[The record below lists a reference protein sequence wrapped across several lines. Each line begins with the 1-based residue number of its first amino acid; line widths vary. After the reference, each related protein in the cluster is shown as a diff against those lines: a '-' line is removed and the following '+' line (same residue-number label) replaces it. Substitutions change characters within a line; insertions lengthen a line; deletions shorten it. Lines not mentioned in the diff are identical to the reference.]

1 MINGGEKE
9 LQEQTKETS
18 AKKNASHSRLMMIVV
33 MSLIFVGSLV
43 IALYIMFNSHDDL
56 LEIVMFCFFGVALIS
71 LTIDLVLIVKQVT
84 VKAKPNK
91 HEVTTE
97 RNSNMRIC
105 NNCGQAVAEQAKF
118 CTGCGS
124 PVIDVSS
131 KKFCQNCGSEMAM
144 NAAFCSSCGSPS
156 NVYPN
161 NPNQQNGYYPQ
172 NPQHTC
178 YSDADRSRMLNTLSE
193 RVNINGIIWIV
204 IGILQIA
211 GGVFWDWFLLIVGV
225 LNILYAVHDIQYS
238 KTLLN
243 NPRGVVAKFQP
254 IGGAIVVLIY
264 NLVIGGVIGVVGS
277 IYYFVAIRNFVMENK
292 TFFASL
298 DQ

>member
-9 LQEQTKETS
+9 LQEQTKETTD
-18 AKKNASHSRLMMIVV
+18 KKNASRSRLMMIVV

-43 IALYIMFNSHDDL
+43 IGLYIGFNSYDDL
-56 LEIVMFCFFGVALIS
+56 LEIVMFCCFGVALIS

-124 PVIDVSS
+124 PVNDVSS

-156 NVYPN
+156 NVYTN

-172 NPQHTC
+172 NPQQTC

-193 RVNINGIIWIV
+193 RLNINGIIWIV

-225 LNILYAVHDIQYS
+225 LNIIYAVHDIQYS

-243 NPRGVVAKFQP
+243 NPKGVVAEFEP

-264 NLVIGGVIGVVGS
+264 NLIVGGVIGVVGS